1 MMASDEI
8 TGGSLLMDC
17 LISLGGAKAFGVPGE
32 SYLAV
37 LDAMYERQDKFNLM
51 VCRHEGGAAYMA
63 EAWGKLT
70 GTPGLC
76 FVTRGPGATNAS
88 IGIHTAMQNSTPMIV
103 FVGQVGRGMK
113 GREAF
118 QEIDYSHYFGKVA
131 KLVVEIDCPDRI
143 PEIISRAWTTALSG
157 RPGPVVVALPED
169 MLTARSSAKPCL
181 PVIIPAPDISLFQR
195 DQLDHFLS
203 GAKRPIVLY
212 GGSGWTA
219 DAARQLESFAGNNRV
234 PLVAAFRFHDICD
247 NFHPS
252 YVGDAGVGMLGYIKV
267 LFDQADLIIAINV
280 RFGECTTD
288 GYSLFDCPN
297 MRAKLVHSHPSDDE
311 IGKIYAPDLSLQATP
326 NAMAAVLSD
335 VQLEDDAGR
344 SNWVQAAKT
353 AYDASY
359 SVKAQPGNLD
369 MGDVLAHIRDVIP
382 DDAIV
387 TNGAGNFAIW
397 PNKFLKFGPK
407 GRLLAPQSGA
417 MGYGVP
423 AAIAAKAYDQ
433 SRFVL
438 CFAGDGDFQMNC
450 NELGSAMQEGLPLI
464 ILIVNNGTYGT
475 IRMHQERDYP
485 ERVSGTDLVNPDF
498 VKLAEA
504 YGFYGERV
512 EKTEDFF
519 GAFKRACSSKSGA
532 ILDLVVATEAIT
544 PRQNI
549 NDLRSLSK

>member
-1 MMASDEI
+1 MASDKT
-8 TGGSLLMDC
+8 TGGALLMDC
-17 LISLGGAKAFGVPGE
+17 LIALGGAKAFGVPGE

-37 LDAMYERQDKFNLM
+37 LDAMYDRKDKFNLM

-118 QEIDYSHYFGKVA
+118 QEIDYSHYFGKIA
-131 KLVVEIDCPDRI
+131 KLVVEIDCADRI

-181 PVIIPAPDISLFQR
+181 PVTIPAPDISLFQR
-195 DQLDHFLS
+195 DQLFHFLS
-203 GAKRPIVLY
+203 NAKRPIVLY

-219 DAARQLESFAGNNRV
+219 DAARQLESFAGNNQV

-297 MRAKLVHSHPSDDE
+297 MKAKLVHSHPSDNE

-326 NAMAAVLSD
+326 NAMAAVLAD
-335 VQLEDDAGR
+335 VHLEDDAGR

-359 SVKAQPGNLD
+359 SVKAQPGTLD

-423 AAIAAKAYDQ
+423 AAIAAKVYDQ

-438 CFAGDGDFQMNC
+438 CFAGDGDFQMNG

-475 IRMHQERDYP
+475 IRMHQERNYP

-512 EKTEDFF
+512 EKTEDFV
-519 GAFKRACSSKSGA
+519 GAFKRACGSRAGA

-549 NDLRSLSK
+549 NDLRSALK

>member
-1 MMASDEI
+1 
-8 TGGSLLMDC
+8 MDC
-17 LISLGGAKAFGVPGE
+17 LIALGGTKAFGVPGE

-37 LDAMYERQDKFNLM
+37 LDAMYDRKDKFNLM
-51 VCRHEGGAAYMA
+51 LCRHEGGAAYMA

-103 FVGQVGRGMK
+103 FVGQVGVGMK

-118 QEIDYSHYFGKVA
+118 QEIDYSHYFGRIA
-131 KLVVEIDCPDRI
+131 KLVIEIDCANRI
-143 PEIISRAWTTALSG
+143 PEIMSRAWTTALSG
-157 RPGPVVVALPED
+157 RPGPVVLALPED
-169 MLTARSSAKPCL
+169 MLTTRSAAKPCL
-181 PVIIPAPDISLFQR
+181 PVTIPAPDVSLLQR
-195 DQLDHFLS
+195 DQLVDFLS
-203 GAKRPIVLY
+203 DAKRPIVLY

-219 DAARQLESFAGNNRV
+219 DAARQLESFAGNNHV

-252 YVGDAGVGMLGYIKV
+252 YVGDAGVGMLDYVKM
-267 LFDQADLIIAINV
+267 LFSDADLIIAINV

-297 MRAKLVHSHPSDDE
+297 MKAKLIHSHPSDDE
-311 IGKIYAPDLSLQATP
+311 LGKIYAPDLSLQATP
-326 NAMAAVLSD
+326 NAMATVLAD
-335 VQLEDDAGR
+335 VRLGDDAGR
-344 SNWVQAAKT
+344 SNWVRAAKT

-359 SVKAQPGNLD
+359 SVKNQPGNLD
-369 MGDVLAHIRDVIP
+369 MGEVLAHIRNVIP

-423 AAIAAKAYDQ
+423 AAIAAKVFDQ

-438 CFAGDGDFQMNC
+438 CFAGDGDFQMNG
-450 NELGSAMQEGLPLI
+450 NELGSAMQAGLSLV

-475 IRMHQERDYP
+475 IRMHQELHYP

-504 YGFYGERV
+504 FGFYGERV
-512 EKTEDFF
+512 EKTEDFVY
-519 GAFKRACSSKSGA
+519 AFERACSSKTGA

-544 PRQNI
+544 PRRSI
-549 NDLRSLSK
+549 NDLRNLAT